1 MPIVTFVTFVI
12 FETSILAAAV
22 RTVTILGLAAG
33 GRCGILT
40 AEIGTF
46 VVPNGRNIV
55 RGISAFSAGVALWLC
70 SVSAGVAAPSLTVL
84 CGVDEAWCA
93 KMKTTY
99 ETINGLEISM
109 TRKST
114 GDILNQLRAE
124 KAAPTVDVWWGGTG
138 DTHLQAGSE
147 NLLEPYQ
154 PAHERDMLPWAQNFF
169 AMSGSRSAGIYAGA
183 LGFAYNS
190 DLLRDLKLP
199 APTCWK
205 DLTDIAYRG
214 RIQSANPKSSGTAF
228 TTLATLVQLFGESEA
243 FRFLAALNRN
253 IDEYTTAGSAPVKA
267 AARGETLIGISFM
280 HDAVTQKQ
288 AGSPLVIVAPCEGT
302 GYEIGAVSI
311 VKGAQH
317 PKEAQRFVDFALSP
331 EGQGTGAAS
340 GQNQVP
346 SNAKSTLPLA
356 APDISLI
363 KMVDYDFA
371 TFGSPDERSRLLEQ
385 FDAVISATN

>member
-1 MPIVTFVTFVI
+1 
-12 FETSILAAAV
+12 
-22 RTVTILGLAAG
+22 
-33 GRCGILT
+33 
-40 AEIGTF
+40 
-46 VVPNGRNIV
+46 
-55 RGISAFSAGVALWLC
+55 
-70 SVSAGVAAPSLTVL
+70 
-84 CGVDEAWCA
+84 
-93 KMKTTY
+93 
-99 ETINGLEISM
+99 M

-114 GDILNQLRAE
+114 GDILNQIRAE
-124 KAAPTVDVWWGGTG
+124 KAAPAIDVWWGGTG

-147 NLLEPYQ
+147 NLLETYQ

-169 AMSGSRSAGIYAGA
+169 AMSGGRSAGIYAGA

-190 DLLRDLKLP
+190 DLLRALKLP
-199 APTCWK
+199 APACWK

-214 RIQSANPKSSGTAF
+214 RIRSGNPNSSGTAF
-228 TTLATLVQLFGESEA
+228 TTLATLVQLFGEDEA

-311 VKGAQH
+311 VKGARH
-317 PKEAQRFVDFALSP
+317 IEEAKRFVDFVLSP
-331 EGQGTGAAS
+331 EGQRTGGLS

-346 SNAKSTLPLA
+346 SNAMATLPLA

-371 TFGSPDERSRLLEQ
+371 TFGSPQERSRLLER
-385 FDAVISATN
+385 FDAEIAATN

>member
-1 MPIVTFVTFVI
+1 MK
-12 FETSILAAAV
+12 
-22 RTVTILGLAAG
+22 
-33 GRCGILT
+33 GIT
-40 AEIGTF
+40 A
-46 VVPNGRNIV
+46 
-55 RGISAFSAGVALWLC
+55 ISAVAALWLA
-70 SVSAGVAAPSLTVL
+70 SATAGLAAPSLTVL

-93 KMKTTY
+93 AMKKAY
-99 ETINGLEISM
+99 EAKTGLEISV
-109 TRKST
+109 TRRST
-114 GDILNQLRAE
+114 GDILNQIRAE

-154 PAHERDMLPWAQNFF
+154 PAHGRDMLPWAQNFF
-169 AMSGSRSAGIYAGA
+169 AMSGGRSAGIYAGA
-183 LGFAYNS
+183 LGFAYNA
-190 DLLRDLKLP
+190 DLLRELKLP

-214 RIQSANPKSSGTAF
+214 RIQSGNPNSSGTAF
-228 TTLATLVQLFGESEA
+228 TTLATLVQLFGEEEA
-243 FRFLAALNRN
+243 FRYLAALNRN
-253 IDEYTTAGSAPVKA
+253 IERYTTSGAAPVKA

-311 VKGAQH
+311 VKGARH
-317 PKEAQRFVDFALSP
+317 IEEAKRFVDFALSP
-331 EGQGTGAAS
+331 EGQGTGAMS

-346 SNAKSTLPLA
+346 SNAMATLPLA

-371 TFGSPDERSRLLEQ
+371 TFGSPEERSRLLER
-385 FDAVISATN
+385 FDAEITATN

>member
-1 MPIVTFVTFVI
+1 M
-12 FETSILAAAV
+12 
-22 RTVTILGLAAG
+22 
-33 GRCGILT
+33 
-40 AEIGTF
+40 
-46 VVPNGRNIV
+46 
-55 RGISAFSAGVALWLC
+55 RGITAISAVAALWLA
-70 SVSAGVAAPSLTVL
+70 SATAGMAAPSLTVL

-93 KMKTTY
+93 AMKTAY
-99 ETINGLEISM
+99 EAKTGLDVSM
-109 TRKST
+109 TRRST
-114 GDILNQLRAE
+114 GDILNQIRAE

-169 AMSGSRSAGIYAGA
+169 AMSGGRSAGIYAGA
-183 LGFAYNS
+183 LGFAYNA
-190 DLLRDLKLP
+190 DLLRELKLP

-214 RIQSANPKSSGTAF
+214 RIQSGNPNSSGTAF
-228 TTLATLVQLFGESEA
+228 TTLATLVQLFGEDEA
-243 FRFLAALNRN
+243 FRYLAALNRN
-253 IDEYTTAGSAPVKA
+253 IGLYTTSGAAPVKA
-267 AARGETLIGISFM
+267 AARGEALIGISFM
-280 HDAVTQKQ
+280 HDAVTQKE

-311 VKGAQH
+311 VKGARH
-317 PKEAQRFVDFALSP
+317 IEEAKRFVDFALSP
-331 EGQGTGAAS
+331 EGQGTGARS

-346 SNAKSTLPLA
+346 SNAMATLPRG

-371 TFGSPDERSRLLEQ
+371 TFGSPEERSRLLER
-385 FDAVISATN
+385 FDTLISATN

>member
-1 MPIVTFVTFVI
+1 M
-12 FETSILAAAV
+12 
-22 RTVTILGLAAG
+22 
-33 GRCGILT
+33 
-40 AEIGTF
+40 
-46 VVPNGRNIV
+46 
-55 RGISAFSAGVALWLC
+55 RGITAFSAVAALWLA
-70 SVSAGVAAPSLTVL
+70 SASTGIAAPSLTVL
-84 CGVDEAWCA
+84 CGVDETWCA
-93 KMKTTY
+93 AMKTAY
-99 ETINGLEISM
+99 EAKTGLEISV

-114 GDILNQLRAE
+114 GDILNQIRAE
-124 KAAPTVDVWWGGTG
+124 KTAPTVDVWWGGTG

-169 AMSGSRSAGIYAGA
+169 AMSGGRSAGIYAGA
-183 LGFAYNS
+183 LGFAYNA
-190 DLLRDLKLP
+190 DLLRELKLP

-205 DLTDIAYRG
+205 DLTDVAYRG
-214 RIQSANPKSSGTAF
+214 RIQSGNPNSSGTAF
-228 TTLATLVQLFGESEA
+228 TTLATLVQLFGEDEA
-243 FRFLAALNRN
+243 FRYLAALNRN
-253 IDEYTTAGSAPVKA
+253 IERYTPSGAAPIKA

-288 AGSPLVIVAPCEGT
+288 AGFPLVIVAPCEGT

-311 VKGAQH
+311 VKGARH
-317 PKEAQRFVDFALSP
+317 IEEAKRFVDFALSP

-356 APDISLI
+356 APDISMI

-371 TFGSPDERSRLLEQ
+371 TFGSPDERSRLLRR
-385 FDAVISATN
+385 FDAEIAATN

>member
-1 MPIVTFVTFVI
+1 M
-12 FETSILAAAV
+12 
-22 RTVTILGLAAG
+22 
-33 GRCGILT
+33 
-40 AEIGTF
+40 
-46 VVPNGRNIV
+46 
-55 RGISAFSAGVALWLC
+55 RGITALSVVAALWMASAGT
-70 SVSAGVAAPSLTVL
+70 GTTAPSLTVL
-84 CGVDEAWCA
+84 CGVDETWCA
-93 KMKTTY
+93 AMKTAY
-99 ETINGLEISM
+99 EAKSGLEISM

-114 GDILNQLRAE
+114 GEIFNQIRAE

-169 AMSGSRSAGIYAGA
+169 AMSGGRSAGIYAGA
-183 LGFAYNS
+183 LGFAYNA
-190 DLLRDLKLP
+190 DLLRELKLP

-205 DLTDIAYRG
+205 DLADTTYRG
-214 RIQSANPKSSGTAF
+214 RIQSGNPSSSGTAF
-228 TTLATLVQLFGESEA
+228 TTLATLVQLFGEDEA
-243 FRFLAALNRN
+243 FRYLAALNRN
-253 IDEYTTAGSAPVKA
+253 IERYTTSGAAPVKA

-288 AGSPLVIVAPCEGT
+288 AGFPLVIVAPCEGT

-311 VKGAQH
+311 VKGARNLA
-317 PKEAQRFVDFALSP
+317 EAKRFVDFALSP

-346 SNAKSTLPLA
+346 SNANSSLPSA
-356 APDISLI
+356 APDISMI

-371 TFGSPDERSRLLEQ
+371 TFGSPDERSRLLHRFNAEI
-385 FDAVISATN
+385 AATN

>member
-1 MPIVTFVTFVI
+1 
-12 FETSILAAAV
+12 
-22 RTVTILGLAAG
+22 
-33 GRCGILT
+33 
-40 AEIGTF
+40 
-46 VVPNGRNIV
+46 V
-55 RGISAFSAGVALWLC
+55 RGITAFSAVAALWLA
-70 SVSAGVAAPSLTVL
+70 SASTGIAAPSLTVL
-84 CGVDEAWCA
+84 CGVDETWCA
-93 KMKTTY
+93 AMKTAY
-99 ETINGLEISM
+99 EAKTGLEISV

-114 GDILNQLRAE
+114 GDILNQIRAE

-147 NLLEPYQ
+147 NLLEPYK

-169 AMSGSRSAGIYAGA
+169 AMSGGRSAGIYAGA
-183 LGFAYNS
+183 LGFAYNA
-190 DLLRDLKLP
+190 DLLRELKLP

-205 DLTDIAYRG
+205 DLTDVAYRG
-214 RIQSANPKSSGTAF
+214 RIQSGNPNSSGTAF
-228 TTLATLVQLFGESEA
+228 TTLATLVQLFGEDEA
-243 FRFLAALNRN
+243 FRYLAALNRN
-253 IDEYTTAGSAPVKA
+253 IERYTPSGAAPIKA

-288 AGSPLVIVAPCEGT
+288 AGFPLVIVAPCEGT

-311 VKGAQH
+311 VKGARH
-317 PKEAQRFVDFALSP
+317 IEEAKRFVDFALSP

-356 APDISLI
+356 APDISMI

-371 TFGSPDERSRLLEQ
+371 TFGSPDERSRLLRR
-385 FDAVISATN
+385 FDAEIAATN

>member
-1 MPIVTFVTFVI
+1 M
-12 FETSILAAAV
+12 
-22 RTVTILGLAAG
+22 
-33 GRCGILT
+33 
-40 AEIGTF
+40 
-46 VVPNGRNIV
+46 
-55 RGISAFSAGVALWLC
+55 RGISAFGAGAALWLC
-70 SVSAGVAAPSLTVL
+70 AATAGMTAPSLTVL

-93 KMKTTY
+93 VMQKAYEAKT
-99 ETINGLEISM
+99 GLEIAM
-109 TRKST
+109 TRRST
-114 GDILNQLRAE
+114 GDILNQIRAE

-169 AMSGSRSAGIYAGA
+169 AMSGGRSAGIYAGA
-183 LGFAYNS
+183 LGFAYNAE
-190 DLLRDLKLP
+190 LLRAAKLP

-214 RIQSANPKSSGTAF
+214 RIQSGNPNSSGTAF
-228 TTLATLVQLFGESEA
+228 TTLATLVQLFGEEEA
-243 FRFLAALNRN
+243 FRYLAALNRN
-253 IDEYTTAGSAPVKA
+253 IERYTSSGSAPVKA
-267 AARGETLIGISFM
+267 AARGEVLIGISFM
-280 HDAVTQKQ
+280 HDAVTQKE

-311 VKGAQH
+311 VKGARH
-317 PKEAQRFVDFALSP
+317 VEEAKRFVDFALSP
-331 EGQGTGAAS
+331 EGQATGAAA

-346 SNAKSTLPLA
+346 SNAMAGLPLA

-371 TFGSPDERSRLLEQ
+371 TFGSPEERSRLLER
-385 FDAVISATN
+385 FDAVVSATN

>member
-1 MPIVTFVTFVI
+1 M
-12 FETSILAAAV
+12 
-22 RTVTILGLAAG
+22 
-33 GRCGILT
+33 
-40 AEIGTF
+40 
-46 VVPNGRNIV
+46 
-55 RGISAFSAGVALWLC
+55 RGITAFSAVAALWLA
-70 SVSAGVAAPSLTVL
+70 SASTGMAAPSLTVL
-84 CGVDEAWCA
+84 CGVDETWCA
-93 KMKTTY
+93 AMKTAY
-99 ETINGLEISM
+99 EAKTGLEISV

-114 GDILNQLRAE
+114 GDILNQIRAE

-169 AMSGSRSAGIYAGA
+169 AMSGGRSAGIYAGA
-183 LGFAYNS
+183 LGFAYNG
-190 DLLRDLKLP
+190 DLLRELKLP

-214 RIQSANPKSSGTAF
+214 RIQSGNPNSSGTAF
-228 TTLATLVQLFGESEA
+228 TTLATLVQLFGEDEA
-243 FRFLAALNRN
+243 FRYLAALNRN
-253 IDEYTTAGSAPVKA
+253 IERYTPSGAAPVKA

-288 AGSPLVIVAPCEGT
+288 VGFPLVIVAPCEGT

-311 VKGAQH
+311 VKGARNIE
-317 PKEAQRFVDFALSP
+317 EAKRFVDFALSP
-331 EGQGTGAAS
+331 EGQGTGAAA

-346 SNAKSTLPLA
+346 SNAKSSLPLA
-356 APDISLI
+356 APDISMI

-371 TFGSPDERSRLLEQ
+371 TFGSPDERSRLLRR
-385 FDAVISATN
+385 FDAEIAATN